1 VSYAIVINGQTVGD
15 IKPSRGLRQGD
26 PLSPYLFLICAKALS
41 SLLQQAELRG
51 SITGVPTSKHGPRVS
66 HLLFANDSLLF
77 CKANS
82 VEWKRLMTILECYKA
97 TSRQKLNLQKTSL
110 FFNRNT
116 DATRRQEIISLSGL
130 QVT

>member
-1 VSYAIVINGQTVGD
+1 VSYAIMINGQTVGD

-26 PLSPYLFLICAKALS
+26 PL
-41 SLLQQAELRG
+41 
-51 SITGVPTSKHGPRVS
+51 
-66 HLLFANDSLLF
+66 LFADDSLLF

-82 VEWKRLMTILECYKA
+82 VEWKRLMTILECYRA